1 MFQIDFSPHRDPR
14 HDPVVEPLSPEQL
27 EMLVLRLREHVQVKQ
42 IRVSEHFQDADPL
55 RANSI
60 TASRFRQVSRV
71 SVCYH
76 SHLLLAHITYKLIII
91 CL

>member
-1 MFQIDFSPHRDPR
+1 MFQTDFSPHRDPR
-14 HDPVVEPLSPEQL
+14 LDPVVEPLSPEQL

-60 TASRFRQVSRV
+60 TSSRFRQVSPCV
-71 SVCYH
+71 SVVPVTI
-76 SHLLLAHITYKLIII
+76 IT
-91 CL
+91 CCQEFNNE